1 MVMKKFP
8 ALVFVILFFLIFMV
22 SGCGS
27 SDLATPEEVPA
38 DDPAAIEE
46 EESEPEE
53 TTEETAGATFNME
66 EIALFDGKDGRPAYI
81 VVDGV
86 VYDVSNVR
94 QWNVGAHFGFEAGT
108 DVTEA
113 LQKSAP
119 HGANQLNQAEIV
131 GTIAE

>member
-1 MVMKKFP
+1 MFNNKRH
-8 ALVFVILFFLIFMV
+8 ALVLVSFLCVIFLV
-22 SGCGS
+22 TGCGS
-27 SDLATPEEVPA
+27 SASTIPEEVPEES
-38 DDPAAIEE
+38 PTAIEE
-46 EESEPEE
+46 EDDEPEDNAEE
-53 TTEETAGATFNME
+53 TTGATFNME

-94 QWNVGAHFGFEAGT
+94 QWNVGSHFGFEAGT

>member
-1 MVMKKFP
+1 MFGNKLCTLL
-8 ALVFVILFFLIFMV
+8 LVSLLCVVFLAA
-22 SGCGS
+22 GCGS
-27 SDLATPEEVPA
+27 STSTVPEEAPEDIPAVVEEA
-38 DDPAAIEE
+38 DD
-46 EESEPEE
+46 EPEE
-53 TTEETAGATFNME
+53 AAEEPDGATFNME